1 MQNNNN
7 FTALLFFIPH
17 NPYAISQEDSKSGI
31 LGGMQDVVENAIL
44 IKRAKSKQLS
54 LLEFKFQYCFQCD
67 CSDRSPEKGAP
78 PPPTKWRGFKL
89 QKPQDPGKSLPHI
102 TFSSPYKNIF
112 LFILLYSVF
121 QYKFTCHF
129 CVNQRKLWLTALLTE
144 ICLF

>member
-1 MQNNNN
+1 MINIIGYFLQNNNN

-44 IKRAKSKQLS
+44 IKRAKSKQFS

-78 PPPTKWRGFKL
+78 PPQQNGGVLSSRNPRILEKVCPILPFLLLIRIFFCSFYCIRSFST
-89 QKPQDPGKSLPHI
+89 SLHA
-102 TFSSPYKNIF
+102 IF
-112 LFILLYSVF
+112 V
-121 QYKFTCHF
+121 
-129 CVNQRKLWLTALLTE
+129 
-144 ICLF
+144 